1 MQAQD
6 PVKTPCGMT
15 RQPKAVHQGLTIEQL
30 TLYTQ
35 AVLHEHALRPT
46 SVKQGHVRQPHDTT
60 LFVPLIQYTI
70 SPGQRFWLT
79 EAYLDTAT
87 PQLPQKPALFST
99 ASATLPVESEEDLAI
114 ALTRYLGLYDDTAQ
128 DIIDRRDCVLE
139 FLDRNAIQPSRVL
152 DDTRAEGAH
161 AQQYSIDLPGP
172 MRINVQPTRVET
184 VHASKENPSKQ
195 EVQRFLARSIPVNRV
210 SLTERETDI
219 RTKIRRAISREYLAK
234 LVISAIET
242 ARGMRLRD
250 GIALLTATAGDQTA
264 YTILADELS
273 DAIEA
278 KVAMHDPANALAD
291 TPL

>member
-35 AVLHEHALRPT
+35 AILHEHALRPT

-99 ASATLPVESEEDLAI
+99 AAATLPVESEEDFAI
-114 ALTRYLGLYDDTAQ
+114 ALTRYLGLYDDAAQ
-128 DIIDRRDCVLE
+128 DIIDRRDCVLD
-139 FLDRNAIQPSRVL
+139 FLDRNAIHPSRVL
-152 DDTRAEGAH
+152 DDTRAEGAR
-161 AQQYSIDLPGP
+161 AQQYSIDLPG
-172 MRINVQPTRVET
+172 QTRPRDTTVSCSGLRSFFTIFET
-184 VHASKENPSKQ
+184 VCFFVINISSFCIHPVHAWKQ
-195 EVQRFLARSIPVNRV
+195 GRDMGYISYKNRFRSTGFEVSSGTLNELLFLPPV
-210 SLTERETDI
+210 L
-219 RTKIRRAISREYLAK
+219 
-234 LVISAIET
+234 
-242 ARGMRLRD
+242 
-250 GIALLTATAGDQTA
+250 
-264 YTILADELS
+264 
-273 DAIEA
+273 
-278 KVAMHDPANALAD
+278 
-291 TPL
+291 